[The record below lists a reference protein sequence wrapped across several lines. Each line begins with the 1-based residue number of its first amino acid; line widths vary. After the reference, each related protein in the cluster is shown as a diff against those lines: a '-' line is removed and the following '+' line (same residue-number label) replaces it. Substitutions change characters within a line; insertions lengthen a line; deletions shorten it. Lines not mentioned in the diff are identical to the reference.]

1 MKRPRIKTTFVIM
14 WDTFHNEEVNDDA
27 QVRRRIY
34 HKGIRSKEYR
44 VEEIDRNG
52 QLQSIYIYKYTSEG
66 PIFRKQLYSLWKEKI
81 REAKKAQLEFNLS
94 FTSLQ
99 E

>member
-1 MKRPRIKTTFVIM
+1 MKRPKMKTTFVII
-14 WDTFHNEEVNDDA
+14 WDMFHNEEVKDDT

-44 VEEIDRNG
+44 VEEIDENG
-52 QLQSIYIYKYTSEG
+52 ELQSVYIYKYTSEG

-94 FTSLQ
+94 FTLS
-99 E
+99 